1 MRIVFT
7 PWGSLGDLHPYLA
20 VALEMKRRG
29 HDVLIAT
36 SDVYREKAE
45 GEGLRFHS
53 VRPDLRQYL
62 EHPEQMADVM
72 DRLRGPEML
81 FRRILMPAVRDM
93 YDDLIG
99 AVTGA
104 DLLVSHVAMCAA
116 PMVAEKLGLRWV
128 SVALQPAV
136 FLSAYDPPYLP
147 VFGNWLRLSPI
158 VARIFTRFIRVET
171 KRWLGAVY
179 QLRQQLGL
187 STQRK
192 HPLFE
197 GQFSPFGTLAFFSPI
212 FAHPQRDWPEKTVV
226 TGFPFYDKLAPE
238 LSRLPEAM
246 EQFLRAGDAPVV
258 FTLGSSAVLV
268 PSDFYA
274 ASARVV
280 EKLSIRGILL
290 AGPDFEKRIPIR
302 TTSKL
307 LVVEYAPY
315 SQLFARSAAVV
326 HSGGVG
332 TTAQVLRSGKPMIVV
347 PFSHDQPDNGARI
360 SRLGAGVMIPR
371 RKYKPNTVAG
381 ELNALL
387 SNTRIAQNAAKIGH
401 AIRQEDGIRGAADAL
416 EAISANR

>member
-1 MRIVFT
+1 
-7 PWGSLGDLHPYLA
+7 L
-20 VALEMKRRG
+20 
-29 HDVLIAT
+29 
-36 SDVYREKAE
+36 
-45 GEGLRFHS
+45 
-53 VRPDLRQYL
+53 
-62 EHPEQMADVM
+62 
-72 DRLRGPEML
+72 
-81 FRRILMPAVRDM
+81 
-93 YDDLIG
+93 
-99 AVTGA
+99 
-104 DLLVSHVAMCAA
+104 
-116 PMVAEKLGLRWV
+116 
-128 SVALQPAV
+128 
-136 FLSAYDPPYLP
+136 
-147 VFGNWLRLSPI
+147 LRLSPFA
-158 VARIFTRFIRVET
+158 ARIFTRFIRVET

-212 FAHPQRDWPEKTVV
+212 FARPQRDWPEKTVV

-238 LSRLPEAM
+238 LSRLPEEM